1 MLHIHK
7 SNYLIIFLCTICI
20 IAHANA
26 ASKNRPLKL
35 RHLDKVIVKR
45 IFQILNKEVITVE
58 NGTNSKSGFSKKDL
72 AILTALVSEP
82 LKKLNPKFDGTSKE
96 MLEKLAVLK
105 RLDQAINNGVLPA
118 SVEDSASKK
127 HQTGL
132 TASKIAHKLDH
143 SMSLVNEII
152 LRQRRMNTRLEHL
165 ESIEKYLG
173 TL

>member
-7 SNYLIIFLCTICI
+7 SNYITIFLCTISI

-26 ASKNRPLKL
+26 RGKNRPLKL

-58 NGTNSKSGFSKKDL
+58 NGANNKSGLSKKDL

-96 MLEKLAVLK
+96 MLEKSAVLK
-105 RLDQAINNGVLPA
+105 RFDQAINNGVLAAP
-118 SVEDSASKK
+118 VEDTASEK
-127 HQTGL
+127 QQGGL

-143 SMSLVNEII
+143 SMNDLALISNVNMLLCACKWI
-152 LRQRRMNTRLEHL
+152 T
-165 ESIEKYLG
+165 K
-173 TL
+173 